1 MKIPLCTWQWTN
13 QSVVLLVLIAL
24 GIVNSDVVWAQ
35 DTTWVQRASNQE
47 ARQEV
52 AVTEVQGRIY
62 LIGGISNRIVSN
74 TVERYDPVA
83 DTWARVAPVPER
95 LHHTT
100 AVSLNNRIFVIGGYN
115 SLAFTPVASVY
126 IFDPATNQ
134 WTEGPALP
142 SPRGALACV
151 TIDGKI
157 YAVGGEGDQT
167 TGELSVFD
175 PTTNRWES
183 LPPMP
188 TPREHIAA
196 GVIDG
201 KLYVAGGRN
210 SNSFTLTTLEVFDPA
225 TRTWQ
230 SRAPLP
236 TGRSGIAGATVNGR
250 FYVFGGEGNRNH
262 PLGVFEEN
270 ESYDPMTNSWR
281 IELPMP
287 TPRHGI
293 GAVAL
298 NSRIYIPGGAPVQGF
313 GQTTVHEV
321 FVVDSTQP
329 VNHPPVIEPIPDVEI
344 RAFDQQCIPIRVT
357 DPEGDAVN
365 VNCGS
370 TNPGFVQ
377 CRTGNPPEI
386 CLQPISIDGGTFQV
400 CVVASDTF
408 GNQSTACFQVTVQA
422 NTPPE
427 FRPFQP
433 VTMKEGDTFLILAL
447 AIDRDT
453 PRDPEKDGK
462 ISLKLIEGTRFA
474 KFVDNGFGMG
484 ELTLTPTTGDGT
496 PEGKPYRLIF
506 EATDHGTP
514 PLSSTEILRIS
525 VIGKEVSNAPE
536 ILNVTY
542 EGKLL
547 TITGFGLQPSP
558 LVEINGKVIPVAAGQ
573 TNASVVIIQG
583 KKKKLNLKNGK
594 NTITITVKGVQSRP
608 FEFRL

>member
-1 MKIPLCTWQWTN
+1 MRKLSCPRHWLKL
-13 QSVVLLVLIAL
+13 SVGLLFLIAGGL
-24 GIVNSDVVWAQ
+24 AHPEVVFGQ
-35 DTTWVQRASNQE
+35 EKGWVDRAPNQE

-52 AVTEVQGRIY
+52 AVTELQGRIY
-62 LIGGISNRIVSN
+62 LIGGIANRIISN

-83 DTWARVAPVPER
+83 DTWSRVAPLPER

-100 AVSLNNRIFVIGGYN
+100 AVALNNRIFVIGGYN
-115 SLAFTPVASVY
+115 SLAFVPVTSVY
-126 IFDPATNQ
+126 IFDPTTNE
-134 WTEGPALP
+134 WTQGPALP
-142 SPRGALACV
+142 SPRGALACAV
-151 TIDGKI
+151 IAGKI
-157 YAVGGEGDQT
+157 YAVGGEGDRT
-167 TGELSVFD
+167 TGELTVFD
-175 PTTNRWES
+175 PITNRWET

-210 SNSFTLTTLEVFDPA
+210 SDSFTLTTLEVFDPL
-225 TRTWQ
+225 TKTWEN
-230 SRAPLP
+230 RAPMP
-236 TGRSGIAGATVNGR
+236 TGRSGIAGSVVDGR
-250 FYVFGGEGNRNH
+250 LYIFGGEGNRSH

-270 ESYDPMTNSWR
+270 ESYDPITNSWR
-281 IELPMP
+281 TELPMP

-293 GAVAL
+293 GAAAL
-298 NSRIYIPGGAPVQGF
+298 NGRIYIPGGAPVQGF
-313 GQTTVHEV
+313 GQTAVHEV
-321 FVVDSTQP
+321 FVVDSNQP
-329 VNHPPVIEPIPDVEI
+329 VNRAPVIEPIPDVEL
-344 RAFDQQCIPIRVT
+344 RAYDQQCIPIRVT
-357 DPEGDAVN
+357 DPEGDAVT
-365 VNCGS
+365 VNCGPN
-370 TNPGFVQ
+370 NPGFVQ

-386 CLQPISIDGGTFQV
+386 CLQPIAIDGGTFQV
-400 CVVASDTF
+400 CVVATDTF
-408 GNQSTACFQVTVQA
+408 GNQSTTCFQVTVQA

-462 ISLKLIEGTRFA
+462 VSLRLAEGARFA
-474 KFVDNGFGMG
+474 KFVDKGFGMG

-496 PEGKPYRLIF
+496 PEGKPYRLVF

-514 PLSSTEILRIS
+514 PQSSTEILRIS
-525 VIGKEVSNAPE
+525 VIGKDVSNAPE

-547 TITGFGLQPSP
+547 TITGFRLQPAP
-558 LVEINGKVIPVAAGQ
+558 QVEINGQTIPVAPGQ
-573 TNASVVIIQG
+573 TNASVLIIQG
-583 KKKKLNLKNGK
+583 KKKKLNLKSGK
-594 NTITITVKGVQSRP
+594 NTITITVKGIPSRP